1 MYSYKTHTN
10 NTHNHI
16 EFVVI
21 EYMLDRLVICVCVCD
36 VYIVQCAPQ
45 WCALTFEI
53 RVSEHIYYTDLMP
66 NRNSGKEKLATIH
79 TQIHTRM
86 ACKHLFEI

>member
-36 VYIVQCAPQ
+36 VYIVHPSDVRSLLKFEC
-45 WCALTFEI
+45 LNTFI
-53 RVSEHIYYTDLMP
+53 
-66 NRNSGKEKLATIH
+66 
-79 TQIHTRM
+79 TQI
-86 ACKHLFEI
+86 